1 MKGQPME
8 EDKIFANHRSDKGLI
23 FKAHKEPIQLNSKTY
38 NNNLILKW
46 AEELNRQFYKE
57 DIPVADRYMKRCLTL
72 LVIRETTNQ
81 NHNDLSPET
90 CLEQLPS
97 KSQQIT
103 SVGEHKKKEPSCPV
117 GGNVD

>member
-1 MKGQPME
+1 M
-8 EDKIFANHRSDKGLI
+8 I
-23 FKAHKEPIQLNSKTY
+23 
-38 NNNLILKW
+38 NLTSHQG
-46 AEELNRQFYKE
+46 N
-57 DIPVADRYMKRCLTL
+57 
-72 LVIRETTNQ
+72 TNQ

-103 SVGEHKKKEPSCPV
+103 SVGEHEKKKEPSCPV